1 MLTSAFMPGLSAPR
15 SASIVNLDNVP
26 VWIGEVS
33 VGKSTTVITANDQPS
48 AKFRYGGDG
57 AFVFLHTWQHI
68 AEMRRSALHASQ
80 VFLTR
85 ILFRASSG
93 IPPVAA
99 GI

>member
-15 SASIVNLDNVP
+15 SASILNLDNVS
-26 VWIGEVS
+26 VWIGEVRVS
-33 VGKSTTVITANDQPS
+33 KSPTVITANDQPS

-57 AFVFLHTWQHI
+57 AFVFLHTGQHI
-68 AEMRRSALHASQ
+68 AEMRHSALHASE

-85 ILFRASSG
+85 TLFRASSRV
-93 IPPVAA
+93 PPVAA